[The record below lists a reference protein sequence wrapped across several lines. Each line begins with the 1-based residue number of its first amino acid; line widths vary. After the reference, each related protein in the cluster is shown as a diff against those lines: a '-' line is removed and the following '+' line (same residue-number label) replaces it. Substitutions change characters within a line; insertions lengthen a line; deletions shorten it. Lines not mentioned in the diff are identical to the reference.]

1 MAKPTLNRVDGEE
14 MYASNLSAKKLN
26 CSGWNRDLDFT
37 KPSLLEHTTGLV
49 KEMQNK
55 SANEIGQLMKIS
67 DQLST
72 LNYDRYQS
80 FSSDPECEDAKPA
93 ALMFDGDTYT
103 GLQAEDFGQR
113 TGNSHKSILG
123 YCPVFTAYYGLSI

>member
-1 MAKPTLNRVDGEE
+1 MDGEE
-14 MYASNLSAKKLN
+14 MYAVISPAKKLN

-67 DQLST
+67 DQLSA
-72 LNYDRYQS
+72 LNY
-80 FSSDPECEDAKPA
+80 C
-93 ALMFDGDTYT
+93 LLYT
-103 GLQAEDFGQR
+103 SPSPRD
-113 TGNSHKSILG
+113 
-123 YCPVFTAYYGLSI
+123 

>member
-1 MAKPTLNRVDGEE
+1 
-14 MYASNLSAKKLN
+14 
-26 CSGWNRDLDFT
+26 
-37 KPSLLEHTTGLV
+37 
-49 KEMQNK
+49 MQNK
-55 SANEIGQLMKIS
+55 SANELGQLINIS

-103 GLQAEDFGQR
+103 GLQAEDFGQKDWEFAQEHL
-113 TGNSHKSILG
+113 GILSG
-123 YCPVFTAYYGLSI
+123 LYGL

>member
-1 MAKPTLNRVDGEE
+1 M
-14 MYASNLSAKKLN
+14 
-26 CSGWNRDLDFT
+26 
-37 KPSLLEHTTGLV
+37 

-80 FSSDPECEDAKPA
+80 FSLDPECEDAKPA

-103 GLQAEDFGQR
+103 DCKPKILDKG
-113 TGNSHKSILG
+113 TGNSHKSISG
-123 YCPVFTAYYGLSI
+123 YCPVFTACYDLSI